1 MLPQRCSGKAN
12 STRYRMIRT
21 SLLNNCKHWRDRP
34 QGGQIYTDGF
44 AGGVPPKSSIRE
56 IRINSNPFSAEYDQ
70 PGNGRVEILTKP
82 GGETVHGQFSTQF
95 NNQDF
100 NTRSPL
106 YVQSSSL
113 PPYKNLLW
121 NGNIGG
127 PNKRN
132 KASFTLDFNHR
143 DITENAFIL
152 ATNLNSSLNRQLVN
166 QALATPQRFTSLVPR
181 LDFAIAA
188 NHTLIVRYE
197 DSRQDFDNI
206 GAVGFRLAETAYN
219 QKTAGHTL
227 QVTETALLNPM

>member
-127 PNKRN
+127 PIKRN
-132 KASFTLDFNHR
+132 KASFTLDFNHYIGLQPPRHYRERIHPR
-143 DITENAFIL
+143 DQSE
-152 ATNLNSSLNRQLVN
+152 Q
-166 QALATPQRFTSLVPR
+166 QP
-181 LDFAIAA
+181 
-188 NHTLIVRYE
+188 
-197 DSRQDFDNI
+197 
-206 GAVGFRLAETAYN
+206 
-219 QKTAGHTL
+219 
-227 QVTETALLNPM
+227 